1 MALTYGFFD
10 SDEGDRLYSAAD
22 LTDYFL
28 RLIPDGVTADG
39 LEVTKISGFVAQI
52 SAGWA
57 FIHAR
62 WFYNSDVFLI
72 SFAASAEQQRID
84 RVCLRLNL
92 ASNAR
97 NISVVVREGTA
108 EAPPIPVR
116 TGDIYE
122 ISLAQVVVGAEG
134 IISINDERS
143 NAVVCGIVQGF
154 GAFGGM
160 SFRRL
165 TRAQYDALTTR
176 QTSTQYIVTE
186 TDGSIN
192 VYIGDYQIGGGTSSA
207 AAGAMVLAARGMA
220 GTAGIAT
227 SGEV

>member
-1 MALTYGFFD
+1 MAITYGFFD

-28 RLIPDGVTADG
+28 RLIPDGVIAGG
-39 LEVTKISGFVAQI
+39 LEVTKISGLVAQI

-57 FIHAR
+57 FIRAR
-62 WFYNSDVFLI
+62 WVCNSDDFLI

-92 ASNAR
+92 ASSAR

-134 IISINDERS
+134 IISVTDERS

-154 GAFGGM
+154 GAFGGL
-160 SFRRL
+160 RL
-165 TRAQYDALTTR
+165 RHISPTAYAALTVKDPNTL
-176 QTSTQYIVTE
+176 YVV
-186 TDGSIN
+186 DP
-192 VYIGDYQIGGGTSSA
+192 A
-207 AAGAMVLAARGMA
+207 L
-220 GTAGIAT
+220 
-227 SGEV
+227 EVS

>member
-1 MALTYGFFD
+1 MAITYGFFD
-10 SDEGDRLYSAAD
+10 SAAGDRLYSAAD

-28 RLIPDGVTADG
+28 RLIPDGVAGG
-39 LEVTKISGFVAQI
+39 LEVTKISGLVAQI

-57 FIHAR
+57 FIRAR
-62 WFYNSDVFLI
+62 WCCNSDDFLI

-97 NISVVVREGTA
+97 SIAVRIREGTA

-176 QTSTQYIVTE
+176 PTSTQYIVTE
-186 TDGSIN
+186 TDGIN
-192 VYIGDYQIGGGTSSA
+192 VYIGDYQIGGGTSSV
-207 AAGAMVLAARGMA
+207 AAGAMALATRGMA